1 MVVDVFFT
9 YHHRPVT
16 TTISSISIILF
27 VYKLRSDSRQRE
39 HSKSVSQAGNNSFL
53 GRKQQFPRQET
64 TVSSAGNN
72 SFLGRKQQF
81 PRQETTV
88 SSAGNDSFLGRERQ
102 FPRQETTVLSYYI
115 HIILPTLSYT
125 SQSNTTP
132 NIKGYNLRL
141 ILNPETTYCRID
153 CFIRNNK
160 HIRHH
165 GIQYR
170 RHR

>member
-1 MVVDVFFT
+1 MFFI

-27 VYKLRSDSRQRE
+27 VYKLRNDSRQRE
-39 HSKSVSQAGNNSFL
+39 HSKSVSSARNDSFL
-53 GRKQQFPRQET
+53 GKKR
-64 TVSSAGNN
+64 
-72 SFLGRKQQF
+72 QF

-102 FPRQETTVLSYYI
+102 FPRQGTTVLSYYI
-115 HIILPTLSYT
+115 HIILSTLSYT
-125 SQSNTTP
+125 SQSNTAP
-132 NIKGYNLRL
+132 NIRGRHLRL

>member
-1 MVVDVFFT
+1 MFFI

-27 VYKLRSDSRQRE
+27 VYKLRNDSRQRE
-39 HSKSVSQAGNNSFL
+39 HSKSVSSARNDSFL
-53 GRKQQFPRQET
+53 GKKRQFPRQ
-64 TVSSAGNN
+64 G
-72 SFLGRKQQF
+72 
-81 PRQETTV
+81 TTV

-102 FPRQETTVLSYYI
+102 FPRQGTTVLSYYI
-115 HIILPTLSYT
+115 HIILSTLSYT
-125 SQSNTTP
+125 SQSNTAP
-132 NIKGYNLRL
+132 NIRGRHLRL

>member
-1 MVVDVFFT
+1 MFFI

-27 VYKLRSDSRQRE
+27 VYKLRNDSRQRE
-39 HSKSVSQAGNNSFL
+39 HSKSVSSARNDSFL
-53 GRKQQFPRQET
+53 GKKR
-64 TVSSAGNN
+64 
-72 SFLGRKQQF
+72 QF

-102 FPRQETTVLSYYI
+102 FPRQGTTVSSAGNDSFLGRERQFPRQGTTVLSYYI
-115 HIILPTLSYT
+115 HIILSTLSYT
-125 SQSNTTP
+125 SQSNTAP
-132 NIKGYNLRL
+132 NIRGRHLRL

>member
-39 HSKSVSQAGNNSFL
+39 HSKSVSQ
-53 GRKQQFPRQET
+53 
-64 TVSSAGNN
+64 AGNN